1 VALATDVGVP
11 ESRPVEVLKVSPA
24 GAAGEME
31 YEAMDPPVEV
41 IVYPVIALFTVF
53 VSALDERLKEGAARV
68 GVVSGIL
75 ITGVAP
81 VVID

>member
-1 VALATDVGVP
+1 
-11 ESRPVEVLKVSPA
+11 
-24 GAAGEME
+24 
-31 YEAMDPPVEV
+31 
-41 IVYPVIALFTVF
+41 LFTVF

-68 GVVSGIL
+68 GVVSVLL